1 MPGLNYM
8 DIKNEHMDSMKTRM
22 TIRKYSDTKVD
33 DSLLE
38 ELLNI
43 ACRSSNTGN
52 MQAYSVIVTK
62 DTEMKKQL
70 APCHFNQ
77 SQILEAPVVLT
88 FCADLNRISRWCA
101 INNAKHGF
109 DNIQAFT
116 FAAIDAVILAQTFCV
131 AAEEKGLG
139 ICYLGTTTYNP
150 LEISRILKLPDLVMP
165 VTTVTVGYPA
175 KDSIAKL
182 SDRLQLKSIIHN
194 EYYKNVSDSDLAG
207 IYHEKE
213 NLDENIQFVKI
224 NDKRN
229 LAQVYSEIRYKK
241 EDNEYFSDK
250 LIKALVE
257 QGFLK

>member
-1 MPGLNYM
+1 MNP
-8 DIKNEHMDSMKTRM
+8 MKTRM
-22 TIRKYSDTKVD
+22 TIRKYSDSKID

-52 MQAYSVIVTK
+52 MQAYSVIITK
-62 DTEMKKQL
+62 DAETKKQL

-109 DNIQAFT
+109 DNVQAFT

-139 ICYLGTTTYNP
+139 ICYLGTTTYNT
-150 LEISRILKLPDLVMP
+150 LEISEILNLPELVIP

-175 KDSIAKL
+175 KEIETKM
-182 SDRLQLKSIIHN
+182 SDRLPIESIVHK
-194 EYYKNVSDSDLAG
+194 EYYKNLSDAEIKDV
-207 IYHEKE
+207 YHEKE

-224 NDKRN
+224 NDKSN

-241 EDNEYFSDK
+241 EDNEFFSEK
-250 LIKALVE
+250 LIKALYK